1 MGGCATLRVTD
12 PPRTADEQFLQ
23 SEAIREAVAQL
34 SFADLRDRTIYLK
47 TDLLYQDDTEGFE
60 LQPEYERLFMVAEL
74 RNRMLIEGVALA
86 DVPDDP
92 NRPAQIIVEVRSGA
106 IGVNRQ
112 EYVLGVTGQ
121 SLPVGSLDAGS
132 IDIPIVLPEF
142 AIIRNLKQR
151 GFAAVSIT
159 AYWKDTG
166 ELVASSGPFVGRT
179 ERTDYWFFGIGPR
192 TSGDI
197 PPVEDE

>member
-1 MGGCATLRVTD
+1 MTD

-197 PPVEDE
+197 PPVEDD